1 MDINRLKLIDKVLGI
16 IALTSI
22 ILSLIYQ
29 PLLLESGVLTLFWLG
44 IDLIVSFKT
53 SKLDFVMDAL
63 FIVAIVVFAFFVPNI
78 NTISTLASIMPGI
91 PGIPKETLA
100 KLVIGGGL
108 FAIVALYA
116 IDLVHILREEVIEL

>member
-1 MDINRLKLIDKVLGI
+1 MDINKLKLIDKVLGI

-29 PLLLESGVLTLFWLG
+29 PLLLEAGVLTLFWLG

-53 SKLDFVMDAL
+53 SKLDFAMDTL
-63 FIVAIVVFAFFVPNI
+63 FIVAIIVFAFFASNI
-78 NTISTLASIMPGI
+78 NTISTLASIMPTI

-100 KLVIGGGL
+100 RLVIGGGL
-108 FAIVALYA
+108 LAIVALYA
-116 IDLVHILREEVIEL
+116 IDIVHMLREEVIEL